1 MTTEQ
6 MDEVDRIRAAE
17 LVDEP
22 DPIGIPQADVPA
34 IVYLDLY
41 YPVAAYI
48 ADAALAL
55 AGTENHED
63 PHVRAVRKIAVQAIA
78 ALDQLITVDEPEED
92 TDPAAEAP
100 ATPAAKRAAIRRWA
114 AENGIYVGD
123 KGRIAQDVIDRYEA
137 AQEAGR

>member
-1 MTTEQ
+1 MTTEP
-6 MDEVDRIRAAE
+6 
-17 LVDEP
+17 EP

-48 ADAALAL
+48 ADAALVL

-92 TDPAAEAP
+92 TDPDAAGWQITDPPAEAP